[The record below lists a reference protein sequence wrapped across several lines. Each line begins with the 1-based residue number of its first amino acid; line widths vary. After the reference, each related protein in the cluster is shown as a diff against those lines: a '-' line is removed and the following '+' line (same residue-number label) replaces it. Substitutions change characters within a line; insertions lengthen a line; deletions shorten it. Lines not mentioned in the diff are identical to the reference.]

1 MPKEYTDGKVRISER
16 TKRSN
21 GYGDGGLVKLQR
33 KENTGA
39 VEIASSGNRG
49 DRTERTYDTRMESA
63 KGKAQG
69 CTRTG
74 KLEVRGTERIKLL
87 RRSDRGRGQ
96 SPEKEKQTAEE
107 AGGKGSWGKEEEREW
122 WNLGKEV
129 EQGIGTSIGSYG
141 RGRGNRGRRG
151 RGQQR
156 TQSNENTKTARTKRG
171 RKSMNKQ
178 VRNAERAYCRDT
190 HSGIRRII
198 QHLEEEAIGEQSE
211 SEMEDWEYLLLD
223 PGNTRGRMTLY
234 KQALH
239 VY

>member
-1 MPKEYTDGKVRISER
+1 MKKEIEAIIHFLSWRADE
-16 TKRSN
+16 TK
-21 GYGDGGLVKLQR
+21 
-33 KENTGA
+33 
-39 VEIASSGNRG
+39 
-49 DRTERTYDTRMESA
+49 MESA

-69 CTRTG
+69 CASTG
-74 KLEVRGTERIKLL
+74 KLEARGTERIKLI

-122 WNLGKEV
+122 RSLGKEV
-129 EQGIGTSIGSYG
+129 EQGTGTSAGSYG

-151 RGQQR
+151 RGKQR
-156 TQSNENTKTARTKRG
+156 TQSNEDARTTGTKRG
-171 RKSMNKQ
+171 SKSMNKQ

-211 SEMEDWEYLLLD
+211 YEMED
-223 PGNTRGRMTLY
+223 
-234 KQALH
+234 
-239 VY
+239 